1 MALSF
6 TGSDLYAMRSEVR
19 SRAGAWSTEIACY
32 TAIGKIICKTLNTPS
47 TPNDIREKYNNW
59 YDVIRFRQT
68 YLLPGA
74 TYMKLD
80 DFTKPYG
87 VPERTY
93 DLNTV
98 FAQCCLMYPEFDS
111 WFAEESRK
119 AQIQKEI
126 RKQNAETNKTLMN
139 LDNEYKSLR
148 VFVYDLRKAIDNKA
162 CINYGSA
169 KLTVY
174 AWAPGTL
181 RKYRT
186 GTKLYSLDSRKT
198 PLTAEILKAAA
209 DTILESCGEGW

>member
-6 TGSDLYAMRSEVR
+6 TGNDLYEMRHEVHKLAD
-19 SRAGAWSTEIACY
+19 SWSTEIACY
-32 TAIGKIICKTLNTPS
+32 TAIGKTICKALNTPS
-47 TPNDIREKYNNW
+47 TPDDTREKYNNW

-68 YLLPGA
+68 HLLSDT

-93 DLNTV
+93 DLNIV
-98 FAQCCLMYPEFDS
+98 FAQCCLMYPEFHT
-111 WFAEESRK
+111 WFTEKSRK

-139 LDNEYKSLR
+139 LDNEYKNLKA
-148 VFVYDLRKAIDNKA
+148 FVYDLRNAIDNKA

-169 KLTVY
+169 KLTAY
-174 AWAPGTL
+174 AWAPGTN
-181 RKYRT
+181 RRYRT
-186 GTKLYSLDSRKT
+186 GTKLYTLDSRKT
-198 PLTAEILKAAA
+198 PMTAEVLKAAA
-209 DTILESCGEGW
+209 DTILESCGKGW

>member
-6 TGSDLYAMRSEVR
+6 TGSDLYAMRHEVHN
-19 SRAGAWSTEIACY
+19 RAGAWSTEIACY
-32 TAIGKIICKTLNTPS
+32 NAIGKAISTALITL
-47 TPNDIREKYNNW
+47 PNHSDIHEKYSNW

-68 YLLPGA
+68 HLLPGA

-80 DFTKPYG
+80 DFTKSYG

-93 DLNTV
+93 DLNIV

-111 WFAEESRK
+111 WFTEESRK

-126 RKQNAETNKTLMN
+126 RKQNAEANKTLMN
-139 LDNEYKSLR
+139 LDNEYKNLKA
-148 VFVYDLRKAIDNKA
+148 FVYALRNAIDNKA

-181 RKYRT
+181 RRYRT
-186 GTKLYSLDSRKT
+186 STKLYTLDSRKT